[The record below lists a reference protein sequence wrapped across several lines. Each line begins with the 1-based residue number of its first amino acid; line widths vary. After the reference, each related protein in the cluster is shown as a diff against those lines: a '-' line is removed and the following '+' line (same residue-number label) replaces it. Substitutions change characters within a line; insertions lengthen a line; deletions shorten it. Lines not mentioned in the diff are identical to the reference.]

1 MGEFSGA
8 WLVLTGLGLSA
19 LVGCQAS
26 TAGGNSGG
34 PGPGAA
40 GAAATGGSGAV
51 GGSGTIISM
60 PGDCT
65 NTSPKPGRSPLR
77 RLNRAEYKTTVHD
90 LLGVDTATV
99 DTFPPDNSGLG
110 FTNNA
115 DVLSVTNLLAEAY
128 MTGSEGFAKAAL
140 ANIAALVP
148 CAAVGDDACAKQFI
162 ADFGLRALRRPL
174 TDADNTTYFNLFT
187 AGKTG
192 GTFADGIELVIE
204 GMLQSVDFLY
214 RVEQSDPAAP
224 ADAVVAVT
232 DFEMATRLSYFF
244 WGTMPDK
251 TLFDAAAAKK
261 LTAPADIEAQVTRM
275 LADPKAKSAVAQFHG
290 EWLSTGL
297 VSSAEKD
304 SGMFPEFTPAIRAAM
319 RQEVETFVDQVFWND
334 GKVETL
340 FSAPYSYLNKDLAAF
355 YGAPAPAGDGFQKV
369 MLDPTQRAGFA
380 TQGAFLTAFAK
391 PNQSSPVL
399 RGKFV
404 REQFFCSK
412 LPDPPAN
419 LVIVAPAVTPGS
431 TTRQRFAQHEKDPMC
446 ASCHTLMDGLGM
458 GFEAYD
464 PIGRWR
470 TQDQGLPVDSSG
482 TVVGTDVDGTFVGG
496 AALAAKLAQ
505 SGQVRACVVK
515 QWFRYAN
522 GRQEIEADSC
532 TLQNLNTEFDT
543 GGHDMRDLRVKIALS
558 DAFRFRSLH
567 GGGQ

>member
-1 MGEFSGA
+1 MRGLSGGWFA
-8 WLVLTGLGLSA
+8 VTGLGLSA
-19 LVGCQAS
+19 LLGCQAAP
-26 TAGGNSGG
+26 AGGNGGG
-34 PGPGAA
+34 PGPGSGGTAA
-40 GAAATGGSGAV
+40 TTGGSGN

-77 RLNRAEYKTTVHD
+77 RLNRAEYKSTVHD

-99 DTFPPDNSGLG
+99 DTFPPDNAGLG

-140 ANIAALVP
+140 ANIATLVP
-148 CAAVGDDACAKQFI
+148 CASVGDDACAKQFI
-162 ADFGLRALRRPL
+162 ADFGLRALRHPL

-187 AGKTG
+187 AGKMG

-204 GMLQSVDFLY
+204 GMLQSSDFLY

-224 ADAVVAVT
+224 ADAVVAVN

-251 TLFDAAAAKK
+251 TLFDAAAAKR

-275 LADPKAKSAVAQFHG
+275 LTDPKAKAAVAQFHG
-290 EWLSTGL
+290 EWLSTGQ
-297 VSSAEKD
+297 VSSVEKD
-304 SGMFPEFTPAIRAAM
+304 GTMFPEFTPAIRAAM
-319 RQEVETFVDQVFWND
+319 RQEVETFVDQVFWTD

-340 FSAPYSYLNKDLAAF
+340 FSAPYSYMSKDLAAF
-355 YGAPAPAGDGFQKV
+355 YGVAAPAGDGFQKV
-369 MLDPTQRAGFA
+369 MLDPTQRAGIA
-380 TQGAFLTAFAK
+380 TQGALLTSFAK

-404 REQFFCSK
+404 REQFFCTK

-419 LVIVAPAVTPGS
+419 LVIVAPTVAPGS

-446 ASCHTLMDGLGM
+446 ASCHTLMDGLGL
-458 GFEAYD
+458 GFEQYD

-482 TVVGTDVDGTFVGG
+482 TVVGTDVDGTFIGG
-496 AALAAKLAQ
+496 AALSSKLAQ
-505 SGQVRACVVK
+505 SGEVRACVVK

-522 GRQEIEADSC
+522 GRQEIDADSC
-532 TLQNLNTEFDT
+532 TLQNLNTQFDS